1 MVQFKAE
8 GKTIGFVSHALD
20 TVKELCS
27 WSMLLD
33 EGPIVSAGDT
43 EKVVSDY
50 LAMLGGK

>member
-1 MVQFKAE
+1 MIQFRAE
-8 GKTIGFVSHALD
+8 GRTIVFVSHALD

-27 WSMLLD
+27 RSMLLD
-33 EGPIVSAGDT
+33 GGKIVTTGDT